1 MEKHSQIA
9 MTLLPLSVAGG
20 FAYTA
25 NVGTNPL
32 DDLKAAVLGAPRPFC
47 IPLLYTCLAE
57 TAAAA
62 CSHQYPSAAIY

>member
-1 MEKHSQIA
+1 MGIARILVEKHSQIA

-32 DDLKAAVLGAPRPFC
+32 DDLKAAVLGGESRIVNIRLATAPR
-47 IPLLYTCLAE
+47 
-57 TAAAA
+57 
-62 CSHQYPSAAIY
+62 Q

>member
-1 MEKHSQIA
+1 MGIARILVEKHSQIA

-32 DDLKAAVLGAPRPFC
+32 DDLKAAVLGAHSSP
-47 IPLLYTCLAE
+47 
-57 TAAAA
+57 
-62 CSHQYPSAAIY
+62 